1 MELLLK
7 DIGKI
12 REASIKIDGITVIAG
27 ENDTGKST
35 IGRSLFAVFN
45 SFFNIKQRLVQERR
59 DSIQKLLDSLY
70 TNVVN
75 RITSRIDVE
84 EIAHRLVDESEV
96 FRNNYEL
103 LKEEIVKSIAQYDEY
118 FSRYY
123 EDNSVNEYVQ
133 RIMELLNISD
143 DEVLRQV
150 LNNRIGSEF
159 GGQIS
164 NIFTQDDSRIQLTVK
179 NKKVTVKIKNDRVI
193 EVQEKLDLMTEA
205 IYLDDPYVLDDVSTV
220 FRGSNRYA
228 DHRGHLRRKIIH
240 PGSNTNVLEEILIN
254 NKLEK
259 IYEKIDS
266 VCSGDIVKEKYRLGY
281 KLQGTEKVLETKN
294 LSTGLKTFAILKTL
308 LLNGAI
314 EYNGTII
321 LDEPEIHLHPEW
333 QLLFAELIVLL
344 HKEFNMHILLNTH
357 SPYFLRALQVYSAK
371 HGVADKSKYYLSELR
386 EGKAYIVNVTD
397 NIEKIYLKLSEPLQK
412 LEDMRWQYD

>member
-412 LEDMRWQYD
+412 LEDMRWQND